1 MNMRIEL
8 GTTQKRKEHKVFRD
22 EWVCMCCSH
31 PCLIFQ
37 QVRSWLEEILWD
49 RKGGMDVY
57 RCKGVLSIKNSDQLH
72 TLQAVREL
80 YEIVPTR
87 QWNNGESQMNKIV
100 FIGRNLSED
109 VLSETFRAC
118 AVS

>member
-1 MNMRIEL
+1 MNMRIEV

-22 EWVCMCCSH
+22 VWVCMCCSH

-49 RKGGMDVY
+49 KKGGMDVY

-72 TLQAVREL
+72 TLQVDYVFKITWSKCSLGRYL
-80 YEIVPTR
+80 YLFKRID
-87 QWNNGESQMNKIV
+87 NDS
-100 FIGRNLSED
+100 
-109 VLSETFRAC
+109 
-118 AVS
+118 